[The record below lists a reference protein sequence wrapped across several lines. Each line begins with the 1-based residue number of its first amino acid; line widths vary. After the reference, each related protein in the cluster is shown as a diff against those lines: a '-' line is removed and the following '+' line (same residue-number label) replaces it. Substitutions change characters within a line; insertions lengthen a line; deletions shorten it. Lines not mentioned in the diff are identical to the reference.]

1 VSVLVSASLPRQDGP
16 AKVTG
21 AARYAADHFAEDML
35 YGVVVG
41 APAPAGRLR
50 AVDAAAALEV
60 PGVTHVL
67 THEKMPKLGAPPVP
81 PASSVRVPLQD
92 DEIRYEGEPVAIVLA
107 QTLEAAEYAVSLVQA
122 DVESGPFTHHPRGD
136 RAGGEVPRESG
147 YLSGATDAE
156 HGDVDQAVAAAPVHH
171 EATYVQPS
179 RHHNPME
186 PSATLAEWR
195 DGTLTM
201 VDATQWAYGV
211 RAVMCA
217 VFGIAPAR
225 VRVRSPHTGGAFGC
239 KGLVWPH
246 QIIAAAAAQVAGRPV
261 RIALTRAQMY
271 SIVPY
276 QPQMVQTV
284 TLGASSDGRLAAIEH
299 ESINLT
305 SVSDDFVEY
314 ATMASQT
321 TYAASAIR
329 VRQRVQRANVNLG
342 TAMRAPLEGC
352 GLWALGSAIN
362 ELAARLRIDPVEL
375 RLANYADVHPFTGQP
390 WSSKKLR
397 ECYEEGARAF
407 GWRRRPSE
415 PERDGPWLVGQGMA
429 DCAMGTIRFASTA
442 QVRLHADGSA
452 VIQSG
457 TQDIGTG
464 IATILTQLV
473 CGVLGL
479 EPGRV
484 SREIGDTELPEAG
497 PTFGSS
503 STMGVGAA
511 VMAAAQDALAKLRER
526 SAQEL
531 SEAPGAG
538 ALTGAMRSGDIEEL
552 IGVGTFTPQDSPYA
566 MNTFGAIFVEI
577 GFDPSSG
584 SCACAAPS
592 AATAS
597 GGSSI
602 RARRGR
608 RCSAASSGAGARR
621 QWRPAARTSAW
632 VAGCPR
638 TWRASRCPSTRT
650 SPPISTSRSSMRS
663 TSTPARSAAKASE
676 NSAPP
681 ASMRPS
687 PTLSTTPPPDGFA
700 SSQSPQTSSCSSH
713 FRRQYHLDLTVDL
726 QPTGTGDHV
735 DHRRHHTKR
744 AGRPPGDP
752 GAGRRLCALRR
763 SPRRRRPEGAVHR
776 THAFRRLYG
785 RAGF

>member
-1 VSVLVSASLPRQDGP
+1 VSALLASSLPRQDGP

-50 AVDAAAALEV
+50 GDAAAAALEI

-67 THEKMPKLGAPPVP
+67 THEQMPKLGAPPVP

-92 DEIRYEGEPVAIVLA
+92 DEIRYEGEPIAIVLA
-107 QTLEAAEYAVSLVQA
+107 ETLEAAEYAASLVEA
-122 DVESGPFTHHPRGD
+122 DVESGPFTPHPHGD
-136 RAGGEVPRESG
+136 RAGAEVPRASG

-156 HGDVDQAVAAAPVHH
+156 HGDVAQALAAAPVHH

-217 VFGIAPAR
+217 VFGIAPER

-284 TLGASSDGRLAAIEH
+284 TLAASDDGRLVAIEH

-329 VRQRVQRANVNLG
+329 VRQRVHRANVNLG

-352 GLWALGSAIN
+352 GLWALGSAVN
-362 ELAARLRIDPVEL
+362 ELAAQLQIDPVEL

-397 ECYEEGARAF
+397 ECYEQGAQAF
-407 GWRRRPSE
+407 GWRQRPSE
-415 PERDGPWLVGQGMA
+415 PERDGRWLVGQGMA

-442 QVRLHADGSA
+442 QVRLHADGRA
-452 VIQSG
+452 VIRSG

-473 CGVLGL
+473 CGVLGF
-479 EPGRV
+479 EPGVV
-484 SREIGDTELPEAG
+484 SCEIGDTELPEAG

-511 VMAAAQDALAKLRER
+511 VMAAAQDALAKLRDR

-531 SEAPGAG
+531 SDAPGAG
-538 ALTGAMRSGDIEEL
+538 ALTAAMRSAGIDEL
-552 IGVGTFTPQDSPYA
+552 IGVGSFTPQDSPYA
-566 MNTFGAIFVEI
+566 MNTFGAIFLEI
-577 GFDPSSG
+577 GFDPELGIVRLRRAVGRYSVGRIVNPRTATSQMLG
-584 SCACAAPS
+584 GIVWGWGKATMEASRQDERLGRWLSKNLAGVALPVNADIPSNIDVAFIDEVDEYASPIGGKGLGELGATGVDAAV
-592 AATAS
+592 ADAVFHAT
-597 GGSSI
+597 
-602 RARRGR
+602 GR
-608 RCSAASSGAGARR
+608 RIREL
-621 QWRPAARTSAW
+621 
-632 VAGCPR
+632 
-638 TWRASRCPSTRT
+638 
-650 SPPISTSRSSMRS
+650 PI
-663 TSTPARSAAKASE
+663 TPDK
-676 NSAPP
+676 
-681 ASMRPS
+681 
-687 PTLSTTPPPDGFA
+687 L
-700 SSQSPQTSSCSSH
+700 
-713 FRRQYHLDLTVDL
+713 V
-726 QPTGTGDHV
+726 
-735 DHRRHHTKR
+735 
-744 AGRPPGDP
+744 
-752 GAGRRLCALRR
+752 
-763 SPRRRRPEGAVHR
+763 
-776 THAFRRLYG
+776 
-785 RAGF
+785 